1 MLALTP
7 WEEGEVRARAQG
19 GGYVTYLPTLPE
31 APLPVMRA
39 EQQPATA
46 AVVVAPPPSRVVMEK
61 PGRLWPI
68 LFLIIAI
75 PIAFAVA
82 EKRER

>member
-1 MLALTP
+1 MLQMTP

-19 GGYVTYLPTLPE
+19 GLVTYMPA
-31 APLPVMRA
+31 APQAVAPVIRA
-39 EQQPATA
+39 EQTPVV
-46 AVVVAPPPSRVVMEK
+46 VVVAPPPPRVVVEK
-61 PGRLWPI
+61 PGKLWPI
-68 LFLIIAI
+68 LFLVIAI